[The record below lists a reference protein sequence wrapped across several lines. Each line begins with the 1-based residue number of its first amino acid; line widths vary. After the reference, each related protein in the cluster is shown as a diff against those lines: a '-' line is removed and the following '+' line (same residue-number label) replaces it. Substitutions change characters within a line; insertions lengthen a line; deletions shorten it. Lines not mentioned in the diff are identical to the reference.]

1 MHFSSASDVAF
12 EHTFVCSVYHYK
24 FRRHSTCKWN
34 WLYFYYNLLYVVS
47 KFLAK
52 FYLFL
57 VANKVLVIKKIQK
70 FLSTDSTTNFLS
82 LNSVPKLIIRSFK
95 SVIIK

>member
-57 VANKVLVIKKIQK
+57 VANKVLVIKKYK
-70 FLSTDSTTNFLS
+70 NFLALTPQQIFFPLTVC
-82 LNSVPKLIIRSFK
+82 LN
-95 SVIIK
+95 